1 MFIHVISY
9 KYVFGNFKIVVPAAW
24 DDVGWLQRRR
34 ESILPLGVPGLWH
47 VSWDRNHAYHRHVR
61 GQDENHDGTLKQQST
76 NPEKTQQ
83 CTNQLKVCVTDYC
96 HDGWLTILKKPFTL
110 LLLSLFLSF
119 LHNES
124 MCDTVSLMQW
134 NPLAFLAVLPL
145 QWYRLK
151 CITVLHG
158 SNQPPPPLPPEI
170 SNFLNI
176 YIVQLYREYALLRPP
191 RPGKLKYPPLLEKNC
206 LICAWL

>member
-9 KYVFGNFKIVVPAAW
+9 KHVFGNFKIVVPAAW

-76 NPEKTQQ
+76 NPEKNQQ

-110 LLLSLFLSF
+110 LLLSLFLLF

-158 SNQPPPPLPPEI
+158 SNQPQPPSPRKFQI
-170 SNFLNI
+170 S
-176 YIVQLYREYALLRPP
+176 
-191 RPGKLKYPPLLEKNC
+191 
-206 LICAWL
+206 